1 MAWCVSSSHPCGS
14 TMASEPCLFTNVFSG
29 VSDIVAVSFS
39 TSFNSNTNAV
49 SCIFC
54 SFPILWIPFLLLS
67 FSMSV
72 SQRGCWFLVEKIT
85 LLNSLSL
92 LLNLFKWGEQLGGKF
107 PICINALA
115 VNTSVK
121 PLPKQARGGQTLTLG
136 WPAQSGGQA
145 SFGGQ
150 FMVLHC
156 DLLSPHHDAGATPC
170 SCATLWIGFM
180 HRPVTL
186 VWRDHDTVHNY
197 VANTHGHSPHY
208 HMVGLLCMLE
218 IYLRR
223 YVGKR
228 HIVG

>member
-54 SFPILWIPFLLLS
+54 SFPILWIPFSLLS

-121 PLPKQARGGQTLTLG
+121 PLPKRARGGQTLTLG
-136 WPAQSGGQA
+136 WPVQSGGQA
-145 SFGGQ
+145 SFGGT
-150 FMVLHC
+150 VR
-156 DLLSPHHDAGATPC
+156 GAPLWPSFTAPWC
-170 SCATLWIGFM
+170 WCHAMQLCNIMDRVHAPPGDTGLKRSWHSSQLCCQYTWTLTTLPYGWIAM
-180 HRPVTL
+180 H
-186 VWRDHDTVHNY
+186 
-197 VANTHGHSPHY
+197 
-208 HMVGLLCMLE
+208 VGNLPT
-218 IYLRR
+218 
-223 YVGKR
+223 
-228 HIVG
+228 